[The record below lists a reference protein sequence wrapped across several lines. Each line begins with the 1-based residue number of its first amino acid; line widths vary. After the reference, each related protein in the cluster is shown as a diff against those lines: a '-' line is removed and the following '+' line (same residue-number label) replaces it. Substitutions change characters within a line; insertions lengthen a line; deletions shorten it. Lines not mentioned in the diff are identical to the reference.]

1 MKLSNDIGT
10 VINVVPNVDIDRNKK
25 NHTFGVLSSY
35 NQRWTSKF
43 GSLMVTGGT
52 NTPRKKRKFHKLV
65 VGDAK
70 IPFCT
75 FCDIYICRTILVGIL
90 ENHFLKFETLAF

>member
-10 VINVVPNVDIDRNKK
+10 VINVVPNADIDRNKK

-43 GSLMVTGGT
+43 GSLMVTGGYEHT
-52 NTPRKKRKFHKLV
+52 KKKT
-65 VGDAK
+65 K
-70 IPFCT
+70 IS
-75 FCDIYICRTILVGIL
+75 
-90 ENHFLKFETLAF
+90 